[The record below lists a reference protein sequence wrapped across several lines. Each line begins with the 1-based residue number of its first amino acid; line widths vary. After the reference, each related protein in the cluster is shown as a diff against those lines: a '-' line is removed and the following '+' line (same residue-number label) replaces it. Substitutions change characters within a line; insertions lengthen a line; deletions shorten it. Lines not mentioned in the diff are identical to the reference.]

1 MTPKLR
7 KILLII
13 AFIVVVIIIGVLIY
27 FVFFRDFVTP
37 SNNALNNFEI
47 NGNLPISNDA
57 VNRLTINEVINR
69 LPVTNQVGNVNVQR
83 QPDRIASGG
92 ATIASRVT
100 QDTTL
105 GAVVDADGLSVVY
118 YDPVTG
124 KFYRVSND
132 GSIRLELSDKVF
144 HQVDTI
150 DWSPNRN
157 EAIITFPDGS
167 KILYNFLT
175 DTQVTLPKE
184 WDDIEFSPEG
194 NQVAYKYLAEDED
207 SRWLAIAN
215 PDGTE
220 VRGIEAIGDKGDD
233 VQVAWSPNNQSVAL
247 FHESSGASSEEVL
260 PIGFHGENYKSFSV
274 NGRGFESIWSPA
286 GDRVL
291 YSTYSSDSNFNPT
304 LSIVDAQGQDIG
316 LNHQQLSIQTWVD
329 KCTFSN
335 TGTVVYCAVPQS
347 LPEGSGIYPEL
358 ADTVPDTF
366 WQIDLN
372 TGIKSRL
379 ADPVAEVGT
388 ESFTARNVSL
398 SSDERFLYFT
408 DASTGSVYRIQI
420 R

>member
-1 MTPKLR
+1 MNR
-7 KILLII
+7 RILLII
-13 AFIVVVIIIGVLIY
+13 AFIIVVIIIGILIY
-27 FVFFRDFVTP
+27 FVFFKDFISP
-37 SNNALNNFEI
+37 ANNAINNAGV
-47 NGNLPISNDA
+47 NGELPISNDA
-57 VNRLTINEVINR
+57 VNRITINEVINR
-69 LPVTNQVGNVNVQR
+69 LPLTNDTINVNVQA
-83 QPDRIASGG
+83 QPDRVAQGG
-92 ATIASRVT
+92 ATIASLVT

-105 GAVVDADGLSVVY
+105 GAVIDADGLSIVY

-124 KFYRVSND
+124 KFYRISND
-132 GSIRLELSDKVF
+132 GKTKVELSDKVF

-167 KILYNFLT
+167 KILYNFLN

-184 WDDIEFSPEG
+184 WDDVEFSPEG

-220 VRGIEAIGDKGDD
+220 VRGIEPIGDKGDD
-233 VQVAWSPNNQSVAL
+233 VQVAWSPSNQSVAL
-247 FHESSGASSEEVL
+247 FHESSGTSSEEVL

-274 NGRGFESIWSPA
+274 DGRGFEGQWSPT

-291 YSTYSSDSNFNPT
+291 YSTYSSDTNFNPT

-316 LNHQQLSIQTWVD
+316 LNHQQMSIQTWAN

-335 TGTVVYCAVPQS
+335 LSNVVYCAVPQS

-358 ADTVPDTF
+358 AETVPDTF
-366 WQIDLN
+366 WQIDLQN
-372 TGIKSRL
+372 GIKSRL
-379 ADPVAEVGT
+379 ADPVT
-388 ESFTARNVSL
+388 ETGGGSFTAKSISL
-398 SSDERFLYFT
+398 SSDERYLYFT
-408 DASTGSVYRIQI
+408 DASTGRVHKIQI